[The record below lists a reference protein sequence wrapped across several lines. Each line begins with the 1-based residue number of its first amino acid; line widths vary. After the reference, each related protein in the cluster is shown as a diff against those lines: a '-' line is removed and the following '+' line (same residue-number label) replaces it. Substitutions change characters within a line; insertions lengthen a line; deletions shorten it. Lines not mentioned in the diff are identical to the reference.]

1 LILTKKNQTTNYFL
15 KENIMT
21 ISESRPIV
29 PETKFVDDKK
39 FLEFLKTN
47 KDQHETVDLP
57 LSVSNS
63 ITRKIQSLS
72 PIKSLAKVTYTS
84 SDKLDVVVDTRDS
97 ETSGWITNEM
107 IKYEDISSI
116 SKISIY
122 LHQLFAKPRVAHT
135 LLEDHTANVESFI
148 HDKITTQMAAAE
160 NKSFLFGDG
169 ISQPKGILK
178 YEIST
183 DGNKSQQI
191 EGIIAG
197 KPGKIDDYSKIVEL
211 MEKLPSKY
219 LSGASWIMSRNA
231 ASHIRTIKD
240 DTTKKFL
247 WQNSIAHGVPDTLL
261 GYPVIICDDMPKVNG
276 DTTPCVPVLFANLYE
291 GYQIAEKPNI
301 NILKDPFNSKPF
313 IEFYA
318 TKRIGG
324 DVVNFDA
331 IKALVLKKED

>member
-1 LILTKKNQTTNYFL
+1 M
-15 KENIMT
+15 NI
-21 ISESRPIV
+21 
-29 PETKFVDDKK
+29 PETNNMTDATYADTKK
-39 FLEFLKTN
+39 FLNFLKG
-47 KDQHETVDLP
+47 DQTGHETIDLP
-57 LSVSNS
+57 ASVSNS
-63 ITRKIQSLS
+63 ITTKIQALS

-84 SDKLDVVVDTRDS
+84 NDKLDIVIDS
-97 ETSGWITNEM
+97 TNSEDSGWITDEL
-107 IKYEDISSI
+107 IKCDEISAI

-135 LLEDHTANVESFI
+135 LLEDQTANVEEFI
-148 HDKITTQMAAAE
+148 HDKITTQMAASE

-183 DGNKSQQI
+183 EGAKPSKI
-191 EGIIAG
+191 EGIVAG
-197 KPGKIDDYSKIVEL
+197 EPGKIDDYSKIVEL

-219 LSGASWIMSRNA
+219 LSGASWLMSRNA

-240 DTTKKFL
+240 ATTGKFL
-247 WQNSIAHGVPDTLL
+247 WQNSIAHGIPDTLL
-261 GYPVIICDDMPKVNG
+261 GYPVVICDDMPKVSTEENQ
-276 DTTPCVPVLFANLYE
+276 CVPVLFANLYE
-291 GYQIAEKPNI
+291 GYQIAEKPMI
-301 NILKDPFNSKPF
+301 NILKDPYNSKPF

-331 IKALVLKKED
+331 IKALVLKKKD